1 MKLSVVIICW
11 NDRKVLP
18 QCLASIYEHTRD
30 VQFEV
35 ILSDNGSSDDSLR
48 FVRQHY
54 PSVRIVENNAN
65 LGYARGNNAGLPS
78 QWMIY
83 ITVANLDRSM
93 ENCRNRG
100 GKVISGPREM
110 PGYGRYCVIQDP
122 AGAVA
127 ALFEQS

>member
-1 MKLSVVIICW
+1 MEKKEIGKIAWVDLTVPDALSIRDFYAEVVGW
-11 NDRKVLP
+11 NPSDVDMGGYSDFNMNSPDSNEP
-18 QCLASIYEHTRD
+18 QAGVCH
-30 VQFEV
+30 
-35 ILSDNGSSDDSLR
+35 
-48 FVRQHY
+48 
-54 PSVRIVENNAN
+54 
-65 LGYARGNNAGLPS
+65 ARGNNAGLPS

-100 GKVISGPREM
+100 GKVISRPREM
-110 PGYGRYCVIQDP
+110 PGYGRYCMIQDP